1 MVRKIVLGNAAIA
14 EAALASGV
22 DVVTGYPGT
31 PTSEL
36 IPCLTEIVL
45 AEKLPVYVEWS
56 VNEKVALDV
65 AVAAAWAGKRALSIM
80 KMAGLNVAAD
90 TLINVAYKG
99 VSGALVLYVADDPG
113 THAGCTE
120 QDSRYYAFLAQLPL
134 LDAADPADAYRL
146 TRLAFEISEQLGLPV
161 LLRSTTNVAHTM
173 GVIEGEPYHPDQ
185 SRRRDFHFQK
195 KIEQYTTI
203 EADRGEQHRQLLAKL
218 ESFADTAQERGLNRL
233 EKKGSKGVIAS
244 GVSWTYLLEGI
255 RSFDLNV
262 TSLKIDNP
270 HPWPEETVRRL
281 IEHADSILVLEE
293 QEPILER
300 MLKRTMADM
309 SRSLPVLGKED
320 GTLPRTGE
328 YDFEIVAAALSKLT
342 GRRLG
347 FEPIAGI
354 ETAGGAEF
362 AYLKSLRPRRA
373 LTFCSGCPHR
383 ATYYII
389 NQVVRKLGYR
399 QDEVIVTGDIG
410 CTSLGTFQPLR
421 TLWTEV
427 TMGAAIGL
435 AHGFKTAGAPKPVI
449 ATLGDSTFFHSGI
462 PPLVNAVQHGSDL
475 TVIVLD
481 NHWTAMTGFQPNPN
495 TGLTALGKTAPALSI
510 PRIVEALGIPC
521 AVIDPFEVQTSID
534 TITEIVRRRGVK
546 VVVSQAECTLQ
557 KRRGDG
563 VDTPYRILEPTC
575 TDCGACIRTLA
586 CPAIAVADGL
596 HRIDPAA
603 CSGCGLCVFVCP
615 HDAIERVEG

>member
-1 MVRKIVLGNAAIA
+1 MARKIVLGNAAIA

-31 PTSEL
+31 PTSEV
-36 IPCLTEIVL
+36 IPHLCEIVL

-65 AVAAAWAGKRALSIM
+65 AVAAAWAGKRALSTM

-99 VSGALVLYVADDPG
+99 VRGALVLYVADDPG

-120 QDSRYYAFLAQLPL
+120 QDSRHYAFLAQLPL

-146 TRLAFEISEQLGLPV
+146 TRLAFQTSEQLSLPV
-161 LLRSTTNVAHTM
+161 LLRATTNVAHTM
-173 GVIEGEPYHPDQ
+173 GVIDGEPCYPV
-185 SRRRDFHFQK
+185 RRRGRDFHFQK
-195 KIEQYTTI
+195 RIEQYTTI
-203 EADRGEQHRQLLAKL
+203 EADRSEQHRQLLAKL
-218 ESFADTAQERGLNRL
+218 ESFVDAIRQQGLNRL
-233 EKKGSKGVIAS
+233 EERGSMGVIAS
-244 GVSWTYLLEGI
+244 GVSWTYLQEAI
-255 RSFDLNV
+255 RSFDLDV
-262 TSLKIDNP
+262 TSLKIDSP

-300 MLKRTMADM
+300 MLKRSMADM
-309 SRSLPVLGKED
+309 SRPLRIVGKEE
-320 GTLPRTGE
+320 GTLPRAGE
-328 YDFEIVAAALSKLT
+328 YDFEIVAEALSKLT

-347 FEPIAGI
+347 FPAASSAGAVI
-354 ETAGGAEF
+354 PQS
-362 AYLKSLRPRRA
+362 LKPRRA

-389 NQVVRKLGYR
+389 NRVIRKLGYR
-399 QDEVIVTGDIG
+399 QEEVIVTGDIG
-410 CTSLGTFQPLR
+410 CTSLGAFRPLR

-435 AHGFKTAGAPKPVI
+435 AHGFKAAGAPKPVI

-475 TVIVLD
+475 TVIILD
-481 NHWTAMTGFQPNPN
+481 NRWTAMTGFQPNPN
-495 TGLTALGKTAPALSI
+495 TGLTALGEPAKAVSI

-521 AVIDPFEVQTSID
+521 TVIDPFDVQASID
-534 TITEIVRRRGVK
+534 RITEIVRRRGVN
-546 VVVSQAECTLQ
+546 VVVSKAECTLQ

-563 VDTPYRILEPTC
+563 VGTPYRILEQTC
-575 TDCGACIRTLA
+575 SNCGVCIRTLA
-586 CPAIAVADGL
+586 CPAIEVADGL

-603 CSGCGLCVFVCP
+603 CSGCGLCVCVCP
-615 HDAIERVEG
+615 QDAIERVEG